1 MEVLTT
7 YAKEKGTY
15 VVSAAFTDE
24 DGSAETP
31 KTLTWT
37 LTDEN
42 GTVVNSRLDVAV
54 SSPTSSEDIGLS
66 GDDLSLDV
74 GVGIYRVVLL
84 EWTYDSDLGSDLVGK
99 DLCKFPIEETE
110 IKRWWR
116 Y

>member
-24 DGSAETP
+24 DGNAETP

-42 GTVVNSRLDVAV
+42 GTVINSRLDVSV
-54 SSPTSSEDIGLS
+54 SSPTSSEDIVLS

-74 GVGIYRVVLL
+74 GIGIYRVVLF
-84 EWTYDSDLGSDLVGK
+84 EWTYDSDLGNDLVGK
-99 DLCKFPIEETE
+99 DRCKFPIEEAE